1 LIIIIARL
9 QCKPGTENDF
19 ITAANEVVAKTLEE
33 PGCLAYSCLRD
44 VADGSKFTFIEEW
57 ADRDALKEHFGAEHL
72 RLFGE
77 KAAHAF
83 LQNPEIVMH
92 TVEKSRALS

>member
-1 LIIIIARL
+1 LRDCSASPAFIA
-9 QCKPGTENDF
+9 
-19 ITAANEVVAKTLEE
+19 AANEVVTETLEE

-44 VADGSKFTFIEEW
+44 VADQSKFVFVEEW
-57 ADRDALKEHFGAEHL
+57 ADRDALKEHFGTEHL
-72 RLFGE
+72 RQFGE

-92 TVEKSRALS
+92 TVEKSRTL

>member
-1 LIIIIARL
+1 MIIIIARL
-9 QCKPGTENDF
+9 QCKPGTEDEF
-19 ITAANEVVAKTLEE
+19 VAAASEVVTKTLQE

-44 VADGSKFTFIEEW
+44 VADGSKFVFIEEW
-57 ADRDALKEHFGAEHL
+57 ADRDAIKEHFGAEHL
-72 RLFGE
+72 RLFRE

-92 TVEKSRALS
+92 TVEKSRPL

>member
-1 LIIIIARL
+1 LIIITARI
-9 QCKPGTENDF
+9 QCKPGTEDEF
-19 ITAANEVVAKTLEE
+19 IAAANEVVAKTLEE

-44 VADGSKFTFIEEW
+44 VADGSKFMFIEEW

-72 RLFGE
+72 RQFGE

-92 TVEKSRALS
+92 TVEKSRPL

>member
-1 LIIIIARL
+1 MIIVTARL
-9 QCKPGTENDF
+9 QVKPGSEDDF
-19 ITAANEVVAKTLEE
+19 IAAANEVVAKTQEE

-44 VADGSKFTFIEEW
+44 VADGSKFVFVEEW
-57 ADRDALKEHFGAEHL
+57 ADWDALKEHFGAEHL
-72 RLFGE
+72 RQFGE

-92 TVEKSRALS
+92 TVEKSRPL

>member
-1 LIIIIARL
+1 LIIITARI
-9 QCKPGTENDF
+9 QCKPGTEDEF
-19 ITAANEVVAKTLEE
+19 IAAANEVVAKTLEE

-44 VADGSKFTFIEEW
+44 VADQSKFMFVEEW
-57 ADRDALKEHFGAEHL
+57 ADRDALKQHFAAEHL
-72 RLFGE
+72 GQFGE

-92 TVEKSRALS
+92 TVEKSRPL